1 MQGATW
7 RATGATLNG
16 KKGCQS
22 VKQIKFGEG
31 VWQVTGRAS
40 GAKSA
45 ISSRDKTLINAG
57 LPQIIIRDRESVRMG
72 NRCNLTIFSKFDLF
86 QICNIWRSAEHQAQ
100 AD

>member
-22 VKQIKFGEG
+22 VKQIKFGRRI
-31 VWQVTGRAS
+31 WQATGRAS

-45 ISSRDKTLINAG
+45 ISARDKTLINDG
-57 LPQIIIRDRESVRMG
+57 LPQIIIRDGESV
-72 NRCNLTIFSKFDLF
+72 
-86 QICNIWRSAEHQAQ
+86 
-100 AD
+100 